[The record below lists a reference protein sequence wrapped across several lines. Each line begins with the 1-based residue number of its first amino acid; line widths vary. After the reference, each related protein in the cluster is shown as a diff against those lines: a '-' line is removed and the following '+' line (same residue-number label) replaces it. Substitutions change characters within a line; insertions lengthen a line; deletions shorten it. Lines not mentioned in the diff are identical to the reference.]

1 MKKLAFILSSALT
14 FLQASAQKLPTVQ
27 QVSLRAPE
35 NIKIDGK
42 ATEWHNTYQAYNPA
56 TEIFY
61 TISNDDENLYLITYV
76 DSKEVLFFK
85 VMTGGINFQI
95 EGGDHELSFCYPA
108 FNNPPPKFSRLQNG
122 QAFTGKEDYPLIVKD
137 NKLFAD
143 NAKVIEVI
151 GINGITDPVSIYNEY
166 GINVAGRFDARL
178 GYIYELA
185 IPLKYLN
192 TSNIIPPTLKYKI
205 SVKGKFMKP
214 LPKIIGITRAD
225 GSTTTAQADLDA
237 LTQIAQGDYA
247 KRYSETN
254 FTGEYVLAKKK

>member
-1 MKKLAFILSSALT
+1 MKKTTFLLLSALT
-14 FLQASAQKLPTVQ
+14 FLQVSAQKLPQVQ
-27 QVSLRAPE
+27 QVSLRAPA
-35 NIKIDGK
+35 NVKVDGK
-42 ATEWHNTYQAYNPA
+42 ATEWYNTYQAYNPA

-122 QAFTGKEDYPLIVKD
+122 QVFTGKEDYPLIVKN

-151 GINGITDPVSIYNEY
+151 GIDGITDPVSIYNEY
-166 GINVAGRFDARL
+166 GISVAGRFDASL
-178 GYIYELA
+178 GYIY
-185 IPLKYLN
+185 
-192 TSNIIPPTLKYKI
+192 
-205 SVKGKFMKP
+205 
-214 LPKIIGITRAD
+214 
-225 GSTTTAQADLDA
+225 
-237 LTQIAQGDYA
+237 
-247 KRYSETN
+247 
-254 FTGEYVLAKKK
+254 